1 MSLIKENVEQ
11 IRENIKRAALKSGRS
26 EDDITLIGVTKT
38 VGCERINELLDV
50 GVFNL
55 GENRVQE
62 LLSKYDELGS
72 RPTWHLIGQLQ
83 TNKVKYIADKVS
95 LIHSVDS
102 VKLASE
108 INKHALKL
116 GKIIDVLVEINVAGE
131 GTKAGIAPDETRRFI
146 EDISG
151 FSNIFIKGL
160 MTIAPYVENP
170 EENRGNFSI
179 MRELF
184 IDKALILGD
193 NVDMHVLSM
202 GMTGDYEVAIE
213 EGSTMVRIGTGIF
226 GSR

>member
-1 MSLIKENVEQ
+1 LSLIKENVEQ